1 MGLIVR
7 KVLGRIIGGGT
18 AGVLG
23 KDNLP
28 VWWDSQF
35 ARGTINQNGRPAAG
49 GSPKNSMRVMTTPQ
63 FASGF
68 TLDSDRDWTSPYQ
81 DITVHFD
88 AMMADPALIVGG
100 TATGHTIKVNA
111 VAQTTTYRSGS
122 GNNKWVFRIPI
133 LVHKGDTITWSYDPT
148 VGATVTVFLPAV
160 ELPTEVN
167 QQVENYLFEYIR
179 FVLMDSTCTAIA
191 SETVKIA
198 IDAYDSGVATNSN
211 WMLRRQFGLTTTD
224 GVGQISLLYNGVE
237 NPGDTVYVTVIRPNT
252 TPTQSMVWTTTV
264 Q

>member
-68 TLDSDRDWTSPYQ
+68 TLDSDRDWAAPYQ

-88 AMMADPALIVGG
+88 AMMEDPALVVDGA
-100 TATGHTIKVNA
+100 ATGHTIKVNA

-122 GNNKWVFRIPI
+122 GDNKWVFRIPT
-133 LVHKGDTITWSYDPT
+133 LVHKDDVITWSYDSSI
-148 VGATVTVFLPAV
+148 GSTVTVFLPAV
-160 ELPTEVN
+160 ELATEVDR
-167 QQVENYLFEYIR
+167 QVENFLFKYIR
-179 FVLMDSTCTAIA
+179 FILMDSNCSTVN
-191 SETVKIA
+191 SETIKIA
-198 IDAYDSGVATNSN
+198 IDAYDSGIATNSN
-211 WMLRRQFGLTTTD
+211 WMLRRQFGTTTTD
-224 GVGQISLLYNGVE
+224 GVGQISLLYTGVE
-237 NPGDTVYVTVIRPNT
+237 NYGDTVYVTVIRPNT
-252 TPTQSMVWTTTV
+252 LPTQSMVWTTTV

>member
-49 GSPKNSMRVMTTPQ
+49 GSPKNSMRVMTIPQ

-68 TLDSDRDWTSPYQ
+68 TLESDRDWDAPRQ

-88 AMMADPALIVGG
+88 AKMKDPALIVDS

-111 VAQTTTYRSGS
+111 IAQTTLYRSGS
-122 GNNKWVFRIPI
+122 GDNKWVFRIPI
-133 LVHKGDTITWSYDPT
+133 LVHKNDIITWSYDST
-148 VGATVTVFLPAV
+148 VGSTVTVFLPAV
-160 ELPTEVN
+160 ELATEID
-167 QQVENYLFEYIR
+167 QQVENYLLKYIR

-224 GVGQISLLYNGVE
+224 GVGQISLLYTGADNA
-237 NPGDTVYVTVIRPNT
+237 GDLVYVTVIRPNAV
-252 TPTQSMVWTTTV
+252 PIESMVWTTTV

>member
-49 GSPKNSMRVMTTPQ
+49 GSPKNSMRVMTVPQ

-68 TLDSDRDWTSPYQ
+68 TLDSDRDWATPYQ

-88 AMMADPALIVGG
+88 AKMEDPSLIVGG

-122 GNNKWVFRIPI
+122 GDNKWVFRIPI
-133 LVHKGDTITWSYDPT
+133 LVHKGDTITWSYDST

-160 ELPTEVN
+160 EFATEVN
-167 QQVENYLFEYIR
+167 QQVENFLFKYIR
-179 FVLMDSTCTAIA
+179 FVLMDFTCTAIA
-191 SETVKIA
+191 SETIKIA
-198 IDAYDSGVATNSN
+198 IDAYDSGVATNNN

-224 GVGQISLLYNGVE
+224 GVGQISLLYTGSDNA
-237 NPGDTVYVTVIRPNT
+237 GDTVYVTVIRPNT
-252 TPTQSMVWTTTV
+252 LPTQSMVWTTTV